1 MAPAKTEAAV
11 DFDGTGA
18 IEPGEVERQ
27 HTIQNPVGQGQQF
40 FAGDQRHRAAVGGGA
55 LGGIGAVAVGVFCL
69 GRGVI
74 ERLVF
79 FQRGVVT
86 ALPAQLHPAFLQAR
100 RDTPRSHFFVA
111 IDMPHEGIDDRDH
124 RLHKTHDG
132 LTQLRAVLH
141 QAHTQPC
148 DTDAHHAQH
157 DADQQVDDHADH
169 NPGNGLRRGA
179 CDVGRWQ
186 RLEPQRRGTQQQA
199 QRRFIAGQQHGLFDQ
214 VGGAVGQRR
223 QLACA
228 GAEFVGVSPGV
239 FQNVA
244 QLAEAIPDSLD
255 RRPAPGQHAITHGCQ

>member
-1 MAPAKTEAAV
+1 MAPAKAETAV

-18 IEPGEVERQ
+18 VQAGEVEWQ
-27 HTIQNPVGQGQQF
+27 QTIQKTIGQGQQF
-40 FAGDQRHRAAVGGGA
+40 FAGDQRHRAAVGSGA
-55 LGGIGAVAVGVFCL
+55 LGGIGTVAVGVFRL
-69 GRGVI
+69 GRGIV
-74 ERLVF
+74 EGLVL
-79 FQRGVVT
+79 FQRSVIA
-86 ALPAQLHPAFLQAR
+86 ALPAQLHPAFFQAR
-100 RDTPRSHFFVA
+100 RDTPCGHFFVA

-141 QAHTQPC
+141 QAHAQPC
-148 DTDAHHAQH
+148 DTDTHHAQH

-179 CDVGRWQ
+179 CDVGRRQ

-199 QRRFIAGQQHGLFDQ
+199 QHRFIAGQQHGLFDQ
-214 VGGAVGQRR
+214 VGRTVGQCG

-255 RRPAPGQHAITHGCQ
+255 RRPAPGQHPVAHGCQ